1 MCDTC
6 TLFISVVGF
15 LWLCRLSIYE
25 RNTMQ
30 IMSLSQLHD
39 FALGGDIPEAIAQ
52 ALRVSFVRPGA
63 TPENFTPVDRQFT
76 LNSSRYVPDEELM
89 TVIEV
94 CVKKM
99 EFFVSRVDPNSPLP
113 GLVISQTDSRRG
125 PCIFLTVSNYS
136 HETMSGRILL
146 TLKGTTF

>member
-1 MCDTC
+1 
-6 TLFISVVGF
+6 
-15 LWLCRLSIYE
+15 
-25 RNTMQ
+25 
-30 IMSLSQLHD
+30 MSLSQLHD

-52 ALRVSFVRPGA
+52 ALRVPYVRPGA
-63 TPENFTPVDRQFT
+63 TPDGSIPVDRQFT

-89 TVIEV
+89 AVIEA
-94 CVKKM
+94 CMERM
-99 EFFVSRVDPNSPLP
+99 EFFVSRVDPNSSLP

-136 HETMSGRILL
+136 HEAMSGRILL